1 MKIERRQ
8 IMKKNLL
15 SLSASVLFS
24 LSFAVFGL
32 SSCSDKVYEEINTDP
47 TKADHVNAA
56 SQLSYAE
63 LQIFGDMNYV
73 DVHRLYTFAFTQ
85 HLMGCWNTTNYG
97 GQHRMD
103 DNEMSRPWNNLY
115 AGAIRNL
122 TDGIEQTQK
131 DPSLVNVNAALR
143 IFRVYVGSLLADYY
157 GDVPLKEAGLGYL
170 TGNSQP
176 KYDTQEELY
185 KFFFSE
191 LKEAASLFDIQ
202 ANTIS
207 SDPIYGGNIDKW
219 KTFANSLRLRYAMRI
234 SDVLPDLAKK
244 EFAAAL
250 ADGVMAGASDNACVK
265 HMNVTYSFG
274 QESYRDFRGNA
285 MSKYFY
291 GNDPANN
298 PSYICETFWKQLYDN
313 KDPRTTLICR
323 FYIDDFMSSTS
334 ADGRIDMTEAMIATQ
349 EANPEAAVISLIA
362 PGEFSWDNWPT
373 YTEIAGSPLALRIA
387 EIQGAHPDYNP
398 GSNPRWMKPKLA
410 NNFLRSDNPGVVMTY
425 AEVCFLRAEAAVLG
439 WTGDNAKSY
448 YEEGIREAMNILSDY
463 YGCAGVS
470 DADYAAYIAQP
481 AIDFGASQEQQKMQ
495 INTQAWILH
504 FHNPAEAWANL
515 RRSDYPRLK
524 APNTKNPL
532 IDGAEI
538 PVRLCYPQKEE
549 TYSKDAYEAAKARVT
564 TGYSWHAPLWWDKY
578 QYK

>member
-1 MKIERRQ
+1 
-8 IMKKNLL
+8 MKKNLL

-24 LSFAVFGL
+24 LIFAVFGL

-298 PSYICETFWKQLYDN
+298 PSYICETFWQQLYDN